1 MMPDRTLIDSKLPF
15 HPSSRYL
22 SLSAGFAV
30 TLISTC
36 LAGLIHTPAALAQ
49 SPFDPGQVI
58 APTPPTSTA
67 ATTGSSRYS
76 ERADVRPFIDDMI
89 KQGFTKGEITS
100 LLDRARYSEAV
111 VKAIMPAPVG
121 RPKNWKEYRSR
132 FVEPG
137 RVRDGLIFWK
147 NNQAVL
153 KKAAEQYGVPEEYI
167 VAIIGIE
174 TIYGRNMGS
183 FRVMDALTT
192 LAFDYPDV
200 PNKRNALFQEELQA
214 FLKWTKSRGVEPFSV
229 LGSYAGAIG
238 IGQFMPSSILKYAV
252 DYDENTFID
261 LRASTADAIG
271 SVANFLN
278 AHGWQR
284 GRPVIWRIADDD
296 ASRGI
301 AEAGADGKPEP
312 SKTLGSYLSAGLL
325 LSPNEPQSVKENETD
340 TQVVSVDLPTPSANT
355 EYVLGLQNFYVLTR
369 YNRSFFYAMAVND
382 LAESLRTDMLA
393 GRAEGLIKPVVKEP
407 RKEVH
412 IEKAI
417 NSKAAAPKKH

>member
-1 MMPDRTLIDSKLPF
+1 MMPDRTLINASNFLHRSLRRLPF
-15 HPSSRYL
+15 
-22 SLSAGFAV
+22 V
-30 TLISTC
+30 TTLMPTLVAAFFVASQ
-36 LAGLIHTPAALAQ
+36 ALAQ
-49 SPFDPGQVI
+49 SPFDPGQI
-58 APTPPTSTA
+58 TTPAAPASTTA
-67 ATTGSSRYS
+67 NTTSSRYS
-76 ERADVRPFIDDMI
+76 ERADVKPFIDDMI

-137 RVRDGLIFWK
+137 RIRDGLIFWK
-147 NNQAVL
+147 NNQTVL

-284 GRPVIWRIADDD
+284 GRPVIWRIADDE

-325 LSPNEPQSVKENETD
+325 LSPDEPQSVKENEVD
-340 TQVVSVDLPTPSANT
+340 TPVVAVDLPTPSTNT

-382 LAESLRTDMLA
+382 LAESLRSDMLA
-393 GRAEGLIKPVVKEP
+393 GRAESLVKPVVKET
-407 RKEVH
+407 RKEVR
-412 IEKAI
+412 IEKTISSKAI
-417 NSKAAAPKKH
+417 NPKKH

>member
-1 MMPDRTLIDSKLPF
+1 MMPMMPDRTLINASTFLHRSLRRLPF
-15 HPSSRYL
+15 
-22 SLSAGFAV
+22 V
-30 TLISTC
+30 TTLMPTLVAAFFVASQ
-36 LAGLIHTPAALAQ
+36 ALAQ
-49 SPFDPGQVI
+49 SPFDPGQI
-58 APTPPTSTA
+58 TTPAAPASTTA
-67 ATTGSSRYS
+67 NTTSSRYS
-76 ERADVRPFIDDMI
+76 ERADVKPFIDDMI

-137 RVRDGLIFWK
+137 RIRDGLIFWK
-147 NNQAVL
+147 NNQTVL

-325 LSPNEPQSVKENETD
+325 LSPNEPQSVKENEVD
-340 TQVVSVDLPTPSANT
+340 TPVVAVDLPTPSTNT

-382 LAESLRTDMLA
+382 LAESLRSDMLA
-393 GRAEGLIKPVVKEP
+393 GRAESLVKPVVKET
-407 RKEVH
+407 RKEVRV
-412 IEKAI
+412 EKTISSKTI
-417 NSKAAAPKKH
+417 NPKKH

>member
-1 MMPDRTLIDSKLPF
+1 MPDRTLIHSQLPF
-15 HPSSRYL
+15 HRLLRHQPLSSL
-22 SLSAGFAV
+22 FVA
-30 TLISTC
+30 TLVSTC
-36 LAGLIHTPAALAQ
+36 LAALIHAPAVMAQ
-49 SPFDPGQVI
+49 SPFDAGQI
-58 APTPPTSTA
+58 ATPAAPASTTA
-67 ATTGSSRYS
+67 NTTSSRYS
-76 ERADVRPFIDDMI
+76 ERADVKPFIDDMI

-137 RVRDGLIFWK
+137 RIRDGLIFWK
-147 NNQAVL
+147 NNQTVL

-167 VAIIGIE
+167 VSIIGIE

-214 FLKWTKSRGVEPFSV
+214 FLKWTKSRGIEPFSV

-284 GRPVIWRIADDD
+284 GRPVIWRIADDE

-312 SKTLGSYLSAGLL
+312 GKTLGSYLSAGLL
-325 LSPNEPQSVKENETD
+325 LSTNEPQSVKENEVD
-340 TQVVSVDLPTPSANT
+340 TQVVSVDLPTPSTNT

-393 GRAEGLIKPVVKEP
+393 GRAEGLVKPVVKEP
-407 RKEVH
+407 RKEVR
-412 IEKAI
+412 IEKTISNKAI
-417 NSKAAAPKKH
+417 TAKKH

>member
-1 MMPDRTLIDSKLPF
+1 MMPMMPDRTLINASNFLHRSLRRLPF
-15 HPSSRYL
+15 
-22 SLSAGFAV
+22 V
-30 TLISTC
+30 TTLMPTLVAAFFVASQ
-36 LAGLIHTPAALAQ
+36 ALAQ
-49 SPFDPGQVI
+49 SPFDPGQI
-58 APTPPTSTA
+58 TTPAAPASTTA
-67 ATTGSSRYS
+67 NTTSSRYS
-76 ERADVRPFIDDMI
+76 ERADVKPFIDDMI

-137 RVRDGLIFWK
+137 RIRDGLIFWK
-147 NNQAVL
+147 NNQTVL

-284 GRPVIWRIADDD
+284 GRPVIWRIADDE

-325 LSPNEPQSVKENETD
+325 LSPDEPQSVKENEVD
-340 TQVVSVDLPTPSANT
+340 TPVVAVDLPTPSTNT

-382 LAESLRTDMLA
+382 LAESLRSDMLA
-393 GRAEGLIKPVVKEP
+393 GRAESLVKPVVKET
-407 RKEVH
+407 RKEVR
-412 IEKAI
+412 IEKTISSKAI
-417 NSKAAAPKKH
+417 NPKKH

>member
-1 MMPDRTLIDSKLPF
+1 MMPDRTLINASTFLHRSLRRLPF
-15 HPSSRYL
+15 
-22 SLSAGFAV
+22 V
-30 TLISTC
+30 TTLMPTLVAAFFVASQ
-36 LAGLIHTPAALAQ
+36 ALAQ
-49 SPFDPGQVI
+49 SPFDPGQI
-58 APTPPTSTA
+58 TTPAAPASTTA
-67 ATTGSSRYS
+67 NTTSSRYS
-76 ERADVRPFIDDMI
+76 ERADVKPFIDDMI

-137 RVRDGLIFWK
+137 RIRDGLIFWK
-147 NNQAVL
+147 NNQTVL

-325 LSPNEPQSVKENETD
+325 LSPNEPQSVKENEVD
-340 TQVVSVDLPTPSANT
+340 TPVVAVDLPTPSTNT

-382 LAESLRTDMLA
+382 LAESLRSDMLA
-393 GRAEGLIKPVVKEP
+393 GRAESLVKPVVKET
-407 RKEVH
+407 RKEVRV
-412 IEKAI
+412 EKTISSKTI
-417 NSKAAAPKKH
+417 NPKKH